1 MKVAVEGVEHAFPL
15 AAAALATM
23 ALSSSITV
31 GHAYIARG
39 LAAQSA
45 AFGAGGDTNGGIAF
59 NIRCSCA
66 RENNCLA
73 ISFGSAAL
81 NRCASAALVICVD
94 ERRLSTVDERFLWRV
109 LRRIAVG
116 TLS

>member
-39 LAAQSA
+39 SLP
-45 AFGAGGDTNGGIAF
+45 IP
-59 NIRCSCA
+59 
-66 RENNCLA
+66 
-73 ISFGSAAL
+73 
-81 NRCASAALVICVD
+81 
-94 ERRLSTVDERFLWRV
+94 
-109 LRRIAVG
+109 LR
-116 TLS
+116 